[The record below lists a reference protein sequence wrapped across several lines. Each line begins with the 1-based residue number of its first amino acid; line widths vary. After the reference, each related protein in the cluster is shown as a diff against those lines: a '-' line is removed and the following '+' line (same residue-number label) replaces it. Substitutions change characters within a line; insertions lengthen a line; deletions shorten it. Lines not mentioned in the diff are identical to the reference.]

1 MTLESNPH
9 RASDYLYHILGVIST
24 HQPVMRSD
32 LYQLAGLDIKRD
44 SMAYILRVLR
54 GKGLIK
60 CADRDGPVWLTVR
73 GSSIIDDNIW

>member
-1 MTLESNPH
+1 MTLESNPC
-9 RASDYLYHILGVIST
+9 RASDYHLHILGIIST

-54 GKGLIK
+54 SKGFIK
-60 CADRDGPVWLTVR
+60 CADRDGPVWLTAR
-73 GSSIIDDNIW
+73 GRGKLDET